1 MHARYEQAFE
11 RRTGLGLGRTGT
23 VPRYQFS
30 KATRFV
36 LTIVTSAQFFEAGL
50 IKALVLFL
58 RLLVLPLKVLG
69 TFLLR
74 FKDIVP

>member
-1 MHARYEQAFE
+1 MWS
-11 RRTGLGLGRTGT
+11 LL
-23 VPRYQFS
+23 QFVE
-30 KATRFV
+30 T
-36 LTIVTSAQFFEAGL
+36 GL

-74 FKDIVP
+74 FKDLVP

>member
-1 MHARYEQAFE
+1 MSRSSNAGRGPSWAEGVRIPHESGVLSSQRYNECLAVQLFE
-11 RRTGLGLGRTGT
+11 T
-23 VPRYQFS
+23 
-30 KATRFV
+30 
-36 LTIVTSAQFFEAGL
+36 GL

>member
-1 MHARYEQAFE
+1 MQLFE
-11 RRTGLGLGRTGT
+11 T
-23 VPRYQFS
+23 
-30 KATRFV
+30 
-36 LTIVTSAQFFEAGL
+36 GL